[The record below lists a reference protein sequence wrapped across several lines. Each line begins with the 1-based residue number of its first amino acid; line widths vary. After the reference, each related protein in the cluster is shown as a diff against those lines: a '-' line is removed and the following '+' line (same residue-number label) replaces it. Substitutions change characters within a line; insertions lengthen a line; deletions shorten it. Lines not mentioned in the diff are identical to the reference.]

1 MSSHDIDPKSLRS
14 YRWFG
19 PDDQRSFGHRSR
31 IKQMGYSGKDYLGKP
46 VVGILNTWSELNPCH
61 VHLRERAEAVKRG
74 VWQSGGFPVE
84 LPVMS
89 LDESYI
95 KPTSML
101 YRNLL
106 AMEAEETIRCHPLDG
121 VILMGG
127 CDKTTPAL
135 IMGATSAAVPFLYF
149 SAGPMIPGYYN
160 GERLGSGSDMWK
172 YWAERCAG
180 NLCDEDWHSME
191 DGIARSPGHC
201 MTMGTAST
209 MSAIAESLGLML
221 PGSSSVPAVHADHVR
236 VASECGR
243 RIIEMIAED
252 LTPNK
257 VLTAEAF
264 HNACVTIMAV
274 GASTNSLV
282 HILAMAGRAGVPL
295 DLDYFDQFSRS
306 TPTLANV
313 RPSGEFL
320 MEDFFEAGGLPALLE
335 VLRPHLKLDCLTV
348 NGKTIGE
355 NIAGKKI
362 IRPEVIRTLDNPISE
377 TGGVC
382 VLKGNLAPDG
392 CVMKPTAANDKLLKH
407 TGPAVVFE
415 NYADLKERL
424 NDPDLDVTEDSV
436 LVLRDAGPIGGP
448 GMPEWGMLPIP
459 NKLLKKGVRDMVRIS
474 DARMSGTSYGSCI
487 LHVAPESA
495 VGGPLAFVKT
505 GDQIALDVEART
517 IELCISDQEME
528 SRRQQWTKPDPYY
541 GRGFGYLFSRHVTQ
555 ANKGCDFDFLHNG
568 PEIPQPDIY

>member
-1 MSSHDIDPKSLRS
+1 MSQQIDPESLRS

-31 IKQMGYSGKDYLGKP
+31 IKQMGLSREDYLGKP

-61 VHLRERAEAVKRG
+61 IHLRERAEAIKRG

-106 AMEAEETIRCHPLDG
+106 AMETEETIRCHPLDG

-135 IMGATSAAVPFLYF
+135 IMGATSAGLPFLFF
-149 SAGPMIPGYYN
+149 SAGPMIPGYFN

-180 NLCDEDWHSME
+180 NLCDEDWHAME

-209 MSAIAESLGLML
+209 MAAIAEALGLML
-221 PGSSSVPAVHADHVR
+221 PGASSVPAVHADHVR
-236 VASECGR
+236 VASACGR
-243 RIIEMIAED
+243 RIIGMIAEN
-252 LTPNK
+252 LTPDRI
-257 VLTAEAF
+257 LTAEAF
-264 HNACVTIMAV
+264 HNACVTTMAV
-274 GASTNSLV
+274 GGSTNSLI
-282 HILAMAGRAGVPL
+282 HMLAMAGRAGVDLTL
-295 DLDYFDQFSRS
+295 DSFDSFSRS
-306 TPTLANV
+306 TPTLVNV

-335 VLRPHLKLDCLTV
+335 VLRPLLKTDALTV
-348 NGKTIGE
+348 NGQTIGE
-355 NIAGKKI
+355 NIAGRQI
-362 IRPEVIRTLDNPISE
+362 IRPEVIRPLDNPISP
-377 TGGVC
+377 TGGIC
-382 VLKGNLAPDG
+382 VLKGNLAPNG
-392 CVMKPTAANDKLLKH
+392 CVMKPTAADPRLLQH
-407 TGPAVVFE
+407 RGPAVVFE
-415 NYADLKERL
+415 NYPDMKKRL
-424 NDPDLDVTEDSV
+424 NDPDLEVTADSI
-436 LVLRDAGPIGGP
+436 LILRNAGPIGGP

-459 NKLLKKGVRDMVRIS
+459 QKLLKQGVRDMVRLS
-474 DARMSGTSYGSCI
+474 DARMSGTSYGSCV

-495 VGGPLAFVKT
+495 VGGPLALVRT
-505 GDQIALDVEART
+505 GDRIELDVENRS
-517 IELCISDQEME
+517 IRLCVPDDELEK
-528 SRRQQWTKPDPYY
+528 RRAVWKAPEPYY

-555 ANKGCDFDFLHNG
+555 ADKGCDFDFLHAG
-568 PEIPQPDIY
+568 VPTREPEIF